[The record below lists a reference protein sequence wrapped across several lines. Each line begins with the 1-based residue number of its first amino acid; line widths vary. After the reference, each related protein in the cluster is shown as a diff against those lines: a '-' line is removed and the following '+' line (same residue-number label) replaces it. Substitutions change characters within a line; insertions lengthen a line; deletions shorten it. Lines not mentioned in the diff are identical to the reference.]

1 MSVLLV
7 TLLALLSPSDAG
19 FWTLVTVSGTCS
31 VFPLMIKSAKT
42 SIKLVLT
49 LAYDIPA
56 LKLYSEL
63 DGDFSEAVLLS
74 WWDKRYES
82 DFVVL
87 QDARI
92 VVFPATGVE
101 QKLPFALFTL
111 ASDCTVGS
119 LDACFPFYPETLAT
133 R

>member
-1 MSVLLV
+1 MK
-7 TLLALLSPSDAG
+7 AAE
-19 FWTLVTVSGTCS
+19 
-31 VFPLMIKSAKT
+31 T
-42 SIKLVLT
+42 SINLVLT
-49 LAYDIPA
+49 LFYAIPA

-119 LDACFPFYPETLAT
+119 LHACLPCCRETLAT